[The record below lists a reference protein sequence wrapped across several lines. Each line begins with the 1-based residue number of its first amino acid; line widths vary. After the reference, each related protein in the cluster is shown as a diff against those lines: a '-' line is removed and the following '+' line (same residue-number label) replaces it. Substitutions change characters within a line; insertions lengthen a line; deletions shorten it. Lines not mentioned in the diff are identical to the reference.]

1 MSTAIKNIIAYR
13 DLIDVLARK
22 NTLPYAT
29 SKRTSASPRHCLKSL
44 TLMLVLPWAAVDPP
58 PVHDA
63 RVVFHQVCW
72 SSNQRVLPSR
82 RCRPSY
88 AALPAYVPSRVPPD
102 LLKNARYEQQ
112 RTAARDLQGLSVA
125 RCHKDGIAD
134 VQVEA
139 QSYRLVDRV
148 CLATVATAAAAVR
161 AQLTISRIS

>member
-1 MSTAIKNIIAYR
+1 
-13 DLIDVLARK
+13 
-22 NTLPYAT
+22 
-29 SKRTSASPRHCLKSL
+29 
-44 TLMLVLPWAAVDPP
+44 MLVLAWAPLILLYTMLVSFSIWFAGAAINVYYRH
-58 PVHDA
+58 VGA
-63 RVVFHQVCW
+63 
-72 SSNQRVLPSR
+72 VLP
-82 RCRPSY
+82 Y

-139 QSYRLVDRV
+139 QSYQLVYRV